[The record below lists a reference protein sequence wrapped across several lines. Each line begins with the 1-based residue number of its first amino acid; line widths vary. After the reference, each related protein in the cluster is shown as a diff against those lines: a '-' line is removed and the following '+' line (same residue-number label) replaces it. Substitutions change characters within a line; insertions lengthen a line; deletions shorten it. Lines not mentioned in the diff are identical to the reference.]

1 MKKVTILI
9 SAVLL
14 AVSCSLQ
21 ENPDQ
26 GKTQYPFQSNYTD
39 EIETCNLNGMYRMDE
54 IGFGGTWCNSTGWP
68 GDYNRYV
75 LFEDNLPAAL
85 YVYAYIYTGNISGPN
100 APREEVFIKIADK
113 VKDVLYMDAE
123 GRDLYTNIVGICYP
137 KHKEVDKWYLMHSD
151 DNLLVLGTE
160 PEATLGYV
168 LTKIDDES
176 LKSNLLQAEDGTAAD
191 ASHFC
196 WEIYE
201 KLRRELQ

>member
-1 MKKVTILI
+1 MKKAAILI

-14 AVSCSLQ
+14 AASCSLLG
-21 ENPDQ
+21 NPDR
-26 GKTQYPFQSNYTD
+26 GKTQYPFQSKYTD
-39 EIETCNLNGMYRMDE
+39 EIETCNLNGMYCMNE
-54 IGFGGTWCNSTGWP
+54 IGFDGTWCNGPGWP
-68 GDYNRYV
+68 GDFTYYV

-123 GRDLYTNIVGICYP
+123 GRDLYTNIVGICYTR
-137 KHKEVDKWYLMHSD
+137 HKEVDKWYLMHSD

-160 PEATLGYV
+160 PEATSGYV
-168 LTKIDDES
+168 LKKIDDES

-196 WEIYE
+196 WEIY
-201 KLRRELQ
+201 RQGRNAG